1 MLGFFSRLG
10 WATSELRYF
19 RLGSTPGYPQPR
31 SSKRKGGRGESTSP
45 NTSDDTKHDGSTGTK
60 TLCFTLISNQLKH
73 NQKTQCF

>member
-1 MLGFFSRLG
+1 MLVFFRACGGPLRSSD
-10 WATSELRYF
+10 TSDW
-19 RLGSTPGYPQPR
+19 GPGYPQPR

-73 NQKTQCF
+73 NPKT